1 MRKTH
6 RVSFIAKKP
15 VSKPV
20 AVDFMTKNGE
30 VVFPAHRTVKKPVR
44 VTFRAKDKNR

>member
-15 VSKPV
+15 VTKPV
-20 AVDFMTKNGE
+20 KVDFMTKSGE
-30 VVFPAHRTVKKPVR
+30 VAFAAHKTVKEPTR
-44 VTFRAKDKNR
+44 VTFRAKDKR